1 MVKKK
6 SDPRIAKD
14 GLKQAALQ
22 QKIVDLENKWK
33 RALAD
38 YANLEKRIERE
49 KESFVKFSNQGLI
62 SNLIIILDDLERCQV
77 HLKDQGLALTIN
89 HFEELLK
96 SEGIEEIVALNHHFD
111 PLLMEATE
119 LIKGDKGKVLAVDL
133 KGYLLN
139 SKVIRPAKV
148 KVGNG

>member
-1 MVKKK
+1 MKKK
-6 SDPRIAKD
+6 SKPTASDD
-14 GLKQAALQ
+14 LKQAALQ
-22 QKIVDLENKWK
+22 QKINDLENKWK

-62 SNLIIILDDLERCQV
+62 NDLIMILDDLQRCQS
-77 HLKDQGLALTIN
+77 HLKDQGLDLTIN
-89 HFEELLK
+89 RFEELLK
-96 SEGIEEIVALNHHFD
+96 NEGVEEIVALNHNFD

-139 SKVIRPAKV
+139 GKVLRATKV

>member
-1 MVKKK
+1 MKKK
-6 SDPRIAKD
+6 SKPTASDD
-14 GLKQAALQ
+14 LKQAALQ
-22 QKIVDLENKWK
+22 QKINDLENKWK

-62 SNLIIILDDLERCQV
+62 NDLIMILDDLQRCQS
-77 HLKDQGLALTIN
+77 HLKDQGLDLTIN
-89 HFEELLK
+89 RFEELLK
-96 SEGIEEIVALNHHFD
+96 NEGVEEIVALNHNFD

-139 SKVIRPAKV
+139 GKVLRAAKV